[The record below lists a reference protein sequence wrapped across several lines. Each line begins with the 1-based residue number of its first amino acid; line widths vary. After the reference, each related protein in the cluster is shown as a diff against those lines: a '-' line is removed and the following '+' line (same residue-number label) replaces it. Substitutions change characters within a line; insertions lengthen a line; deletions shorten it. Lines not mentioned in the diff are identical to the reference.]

1 MSPALL
7 DRPRPSALLAL
18 GAAALMSLAIPAAAE
33 PIRPAAFGSP
43 APGVSSPLFLLAGD
57 PSPDLSRKVRDF
69 VQANGRVSQFGYLI
83 HFASPLCLRVA
94 GLTPEQ
100 NEAVMSRMQ
109 AVAQTLSERIYHAR
123 RQSCPIKNVS
133 VVFTPDPQHTLDGM
147 IARNSR
153 MVGDAHSTSHGV
165 KTATRPIQAWFQTA
179 CVNTA
184 CSPDPIAIPAITAT
198 VLVDARR
205 IHSVK
210 LGAIADYIAML
221 VLADPR
227 TIDHCQSLQSV
238 LELFAG
244 ACPGRHTPAG
254 LTPNDMA
261 YLRALYT
268 AGHRISQADWNRGG
282 GAGTVDQVVGRMGKL
297 LSGSGHLPSPGAEPE
312 LR

>member
-1 MSPALL
+1 MANPLAALL
-7 DRPRPSALLAL
+7 GASALAL
-18 GAAALMSLAIPAAAE
+18 SAGAASAQSALQARASSAEASSFQLA
-33 PIRPAAFGSP
+33 S
-43 APGVSSPLFLLAGD
+43 D
-57 PSPDLSRKVRDF
+57 PSPDLSRQVRDF
-69 VQANGRVSQFGYLI
+69 VQANGRVSQFGYVI
-83 HFASPLCLRVA
+83 HWASPLCLKVA

-100 NEAVMSRMQ
+100 NAAVMSRMQ

-133 VVFTPDPQHTLDGM
+133 IVFTTDPQHTLDGM
-147 IARNSR
+147 IARKPS
-153 MVGDAHSTSHGV
+153 MVGDAHSTTQGV
-165 KTATRPIQAWFQTA
+165 KTVTRPIQAWFQTA
-179 CVNTA
+179 CVVNA
-184 CSPDPIAIPAITAT
+184 CSPDPVAIPAITAT

-205 IHSVK
+205 INSVQ

-227 TIDHCQSLQSV
+227 AIDRCQALPSV

-244 ACPGRHTPAG
+244 HCPGRSTPTA
-254 LTPNDMA
+254 LTRNDMA

-282 GAGTVDQVVGRMGKL
+282 GAGTVDQIAGRMGKL
-297 LSGSGHLPSPGAEPE
+297 LAGSGHLPSPGAAPE